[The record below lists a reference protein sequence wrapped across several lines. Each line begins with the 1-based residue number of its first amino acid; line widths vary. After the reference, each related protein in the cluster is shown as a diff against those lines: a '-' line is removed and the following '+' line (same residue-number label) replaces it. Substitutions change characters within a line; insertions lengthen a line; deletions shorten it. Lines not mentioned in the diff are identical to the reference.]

1 MRITKDEVETR
12 EMVANFPG
20 FEMER
25 SACARYQRAVFD
37 LKFNGV
43 KVGFGLTCG
52 EIKQVIT
59 VIGNITFAQS
69 MQEAPAEEATS
80 EEVATIEGEAEEVT
94 SDESTG
100 RELIAA

>member
-12 EMVANFPG
+12 AIVAQFPG

-25 SACARYQRAVFD
+25 SACARYQRAMFD
-37 LKFNGV
+37 LKFNEV

-52 EIKQVIT
+52 EIKQVLT
-59 VIGNITFAQS
+59 VIGNITFAQQ
-69 MQEAPAEEATS
+69 MQQNS
-80 EEVATIEGEAEEVT
+80 EEEVPETAEEVT
-94 SDESTG
+94 TIESESEVVETTC